1 MDVGTLGTSAA
12 ACSHKSYG
20 DEWAQQAI
28 WETPKGD
35 VRIEWRGSLKR
46 MKHITREKESWVWVS
61 YGQLIRDLEVWY
73 NMLTKWLAPPDPAH
87 LKHQRWVSAGF
98 PPASVGTGGF
108 HTCRSRSSCSW
119 SSKRL
124 QRHPILEMGELHPQ
138 RSDWHLWQSLEKWYS
153 TVGIRYKY
161 YIYKICQLNGLMD
174 QPVVFI
180 RCLNW
185 DSCLSLQVDA
195 GIRSAD
201 ILMCSEPPFFCK
213 MFLGQRLSYKATNA
227 SGVMHEMK
235 AFTRPPE
242 SSEFDDLYAYRE
254 TTGFWTLGY
263 PLILLGFVK
272 VSGSASLGTS
282 AILSAHISYQGS
294 HRTALWPT
302 CDGVKVLSMQWIH

>member
-161 YIYKICQLNGLMD
+161 YIYI
-174 QPVVFI
+174 
-180 RCLNW
+180 
-185 DSCLSLQVDA
+185 
-195 GIRSAD
+195 
-201 ILMCSEPPFFCK
+201 
-213 MFLGQRLSYKATNA
+213 
-227 SGVMHEMK
+227 
-235 AFTRPPE
+235 
-242 SSEFDDLYAYRE
+242 
-254 TTGFWTLGY
+254 
-263 PLILLGFVK
+263 
-272 VSGSASLGTS
+272 
-282 AILSAHISYQGS
+282 
-294 HRTALWPT
+294 
-302 CDGVKVLSMQWIH
+302 